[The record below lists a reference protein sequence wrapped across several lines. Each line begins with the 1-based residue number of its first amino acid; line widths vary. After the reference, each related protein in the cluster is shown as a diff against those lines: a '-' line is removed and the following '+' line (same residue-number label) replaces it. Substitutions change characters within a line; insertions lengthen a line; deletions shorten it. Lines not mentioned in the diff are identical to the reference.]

1 MRDIILYYIVPDEI
15 GMGGDVL
22 RLDKFLSNMGKASR
36 SESCRLV
43 RQGKVLVNGV
53 PAKKSD
59 LQINP
64 DTDEVVLNGV
74 SVTYK
79 KFTYI
84 MLNKPEGYVSATDDP
99 HEKTVLDLVD
109 PEDRR
114 KGLFPCGR
122 LDKNTLGLV
131 ILTNDG
137 ENAHRLL
144 SPKHHVDKVYRFEAL
159 SPISSADVSN
169 LERGVD
175 IGGYFTK
182 PCTVHL
188 TGEKAGEITLTEG
201 KYHQIKR
208 MLEAVGNKI
217 IYLERITF
225 GDIKLDNALERG
237 QWRYLT
243 PEEEDLFLRK

>member
-1 MRDIILYYIVPDEI
+1 M
-15 GMGGDVL
+15 

-36 SESCRLV
+36 SESGKLV
-43 RQGKVLVNGV
+43 RAGKVLINGM

-59 LQINP
+59 QQVNP
-64 DTDEVVLNGV
+64 DTDTVTLNGIP
-74 SVTYK
+74 VTYK

-99 HEKTVLDLVD
+99 KEKTVLDLVD

-114 KGLFPCGR
+114 RGLFPCGR

-144 SPKHHVDKVYRFEAL
+144 SPKHHVSKVYKFTSL
-159 SPISSADVSN
+159 KPISQEDASR
-169 LERGVD
+169 LEKGVD
-175 IGGYFTK
+175 IGGYLTK
-182 PCTVHL
+182 PCIVTL
-188 TGEKAGEITLTEG
+188 TGENEGEITLTEG

-208 MLEAVGNKI
+208 MLEAVDNKI
-217 IYLERITF
+217 TYLERISF
-225 GDIKLDNALERG
+225 GDIKLDPSLARG

-243 PEEEDLFLRK
+243 PDEEELFLKK

>member
-1 MRDIILYYIVPDEI
+1 MRI
-15 GMGGDVL
+15 
-22 RLDKFLSNMGKASR
+22 DKFLSEMGKATR
-36 SESCRLV
+36 TESGKLA
-43 RQGKVLVNGV
+43 RQGKILVNGIAV
-53 PAKKSD
+53 KRA
-59 LQINP
+59 
-64 DTDEVVLNGV
+64 DTHIDPEKDEVTLCGAL
-74 SVTYK
+74 VTYK

-99 HEKTVLDLVD
+99 REKTVLDLVD

-137 ENAHRLL
+137 DSAHRLL
-144 SPKHHVDKVYRFEAL
+144 SPKHHVSKVYRFEAL
-159 SPISSADVSN
+159 LPISESDAAR
-169 LERGVD
+169 LEEGVD

-182 PCTVHL
+182 PCTVRL
-188 TGEKAGEITLTEG
+188 TGEKCGEITLTEG

-217 IYLERITF
+217 TYLERSAF
-225 GDIKLDNALERG
+225 GGIELDPQLKRG
-237 QWRYLT
+237 EWRYLT
-243 PEEEDLFLRK
+243 EAEEKFFVE